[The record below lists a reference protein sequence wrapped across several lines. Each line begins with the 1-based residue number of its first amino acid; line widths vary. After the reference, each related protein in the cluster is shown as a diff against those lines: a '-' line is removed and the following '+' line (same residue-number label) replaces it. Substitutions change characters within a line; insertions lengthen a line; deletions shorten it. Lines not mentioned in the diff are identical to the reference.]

1 MVADVCTVISFI
13 TMLTIKL
20 LSCIVS
26 QRIGCVFVL
35 LSLLMKEDGKKTI
48 FGERV

>member
-13 TMLTIKL
+13 TMVAIKL

-26 QRIGCVFVL
+26 QKIGCVFGIIL
-35 LSLLMKEDGKKTI
+35 YIIE
-48 FGERV
+48 